1 MKLLPSR
8 LLPERPL
15 RLPRLTPYVPKA
27 ADPPIFWFN
36 SERDD
41 IVREVVRRV
50 VEQRAKSGRM
60 ELVLNEVAYYEAERL
75 EKQRDA
81 ESRESLGFWR
91 GVLRRVGRMSDAEK
105 KETLRS
111 ITEHMVRDIAGNFD
125 PRVYALATK
134 TVPKLVTGLMHPSKL
149 HTALLE
155 EHPKALDN
163 LLITQGAIPKLRR
176 LAKKGT
182 LIFVPTHSSNLDS
195 VVLGYALMR
204 EDLPPVS
211 YGAGKNLFTNPILSF
226 FMHNLG
232 AYRLD
237 RRIKASLY
245 KDALKTYSTVLIER
259 GYHSLF
265 FPGGT
270 RSRSGMIEQHLKLG
284 LAGTAIEAYA
294 RNQVR
299 GIERPVWFVPT
310 TINYALVLEAESLI
324 EDHLKEQGKARYIIE
339 DDEFSSVDR
348 WVDFFRKIS
357 HLHSACVIRFG
368 EPIDPY
374 CNPVDDDGRS
384 LAPDGRAIEAGSYVR
399 RRGEASLNHGRDAA
413 YTTVLGDAVAERFL
427 RETVIMATQ
436 LVAHV
441 LFRAIVAATP
451 GTDLFGKM
459 RHKGDVAMPV
469 ERLHAEVGEARDAVL
484 ALERGGFVHASP
496 ALHRD
501 PPETLVERALQFW
514 TGYHTLPVA
523 TRVGAEVVC
532 EDPALLH
539 YYGNRLVP
547 FATRIAPESLAA
559 AARELALL
567 GNRS

>member
-1 MKLLPSR
+1 M
-8 LLPERPL
+8 
-15 RLPRLTPYVPKA
+15 RLPRLRPYVPQST
-27 ADPPIFWFN
+27 DPPIFWFN

-50 VEQRAKSGRM
+50 VEQKAQSGRM

-111 ITEHMVRDIAGNFD
+111 ITEHMARDIAGNFD

-134 TVPKLVTGLMHPSKL
+134 AVPKLVTGLMSPSKL
-149 HTALLE
+149 HTALFE
-155 EHPKALDN
+155 ERPKALDD
-163 LLITQGAIPKLRR
+163 LLITQGCIEKLRG

-182 LIFVPTHSSNLDS
+182 LVFVPTHSSNLDS
-195 VVLGYALMR
+195 IVLGYALMR
-204 EDLPPVS
+204 EQLPPVS
-211 YGAGKNLFTNPILSF
+211 YGAGKNLFSNPIISF

-237 RRIKASLY
+237 RRIKAGVY
-245 KDALKTYSTVLIER
+245 KETLKTYSTVLLER

-270 RSRSGMIEQHLKLG
+270 RSRSGLIDQHLKLG

-299 GIERPVWFVPT
+299 GIQRPLWFVPT

-324 EDHLKEQGKARYIIE
+324 EDHLKEQGKAQYIIE

-348 WVDFFRKIS
+348 WIDFFRKLS
-357 HLHSACVIRFG
+357 HLSSACVIRFG
-368 EPIDPY
+368 EPMDPF
-374 CNPVDDDGRS
+374 CNPVDDDGHS
-384 LAPDGRAIEAGSYVR
+384 LAPDGHGLEAGSYVR
-399 RRGEASLNHGRDAA
+399 RRGTPSLDHARDAA
-413 YTTVLGDAVAERFL
+413 YTTVLGDAIAERFL
-427 RETVIMATQ
+427 RETVIMSTQ

-451 GTDLFGKM
+451 GTDLFGRM
-459 RHKGDVAMPV
+459 RHKGDVAMPI
-469 ERLHAEVGEARDAVL
+469 ERLHAEVAEARDAIL
-484 ALERGGFVHASP
+484 ALERDGQVHGSP
-496 ALHRD
+496 ALQRD
-501 PPETLVERALQFW
+501 SAETLVERALQFW

-547 FATRIAPESLAA
+547 FATRIAPASLAA
-559 AARELALL
+559 AAGELARM
-567 GNRS
+567 GRRS